1 MSQPEPRSRHSH
13 FVPRTRDGRT
23 ATLAFILLFAL
34 CMPPFTHTVL
44 NRIEPTVFGIPFL
57 WVALFVIYAL
67 LIGVLVRA
75 LRSGV

>member
-1 MSQPEPRSRHSH
+1 MSQPGYRSHL
-13 FVPRTRDGRT
+13 VPRTREGWT
-23 ATLAFILLFAL
+23 ATISFVVLFVL

-44 NRIEPTVFGIPFL
+44 NRVEPTILGIPFF
-57 WVALFVIYAL
+57 WVALFVIYTL

>member
-1 MSQPEPRSRHSH
+1 MSPHGYKSH
-13 FVPRTRDGRT
+13 FIPRTREGWT
-23 ATLAFILLFAL
+23 ATAAFLVLFAL

-44 NRIEPTVFGIPFL
+44 NRIEPTVLGVPFFYA
-57 WVALFVIYAL
+57 ALLVIYGL

>member
-1 MSQPEPRSRHSH
+1 MSPPGYRSH
-13 FVPRTRDGRT
+13 FIPRTREGRT
-23 ATLAFILLFAL
+23 ATVAFLVLFAL

-44 NRIEPTVFGIPFL
+44 NRIDPTVLGVPFF
-57 WVALFVIYAL
+57 WTALFVIYTL